1 MGDGNKAQG
10 LNTSQVACVLGGG
23 GQVDTQDVNLIIDN

>member
-23 GQVDTQDVNLIIDN
+23 QVDTQDVNLIIDN